1 MERGDRDD
9 VTVPPVVERSLN
21 LMPTILLVDDEKACR
36 HPLSR
41 LLQIEGYEINQAED
55 GLEALQR
62 LDERKTDLILLDLLM
77 PRMDGVGFLERM
89 RADPRYRDIPVFL
102 VTANHDPKMLD
113 RAKAQGIQEYLFKG
127 DVPFMRMLE
136 MIKKTLGEPYTPIRR
151 GRRPKNPQA
160 QPGQPGKDVKDTSG
174 SPKTSGRKF
183 DPVDDDE
190 TADAEYQHD

>member
-1 MERGDRDD
+1 
-9 VTVPPVVERSLN
+9 
-21 LMPTILLVDDEKACR
+21 MPTILLVDDEKACR

-41 LLQIEGYEINQAED
+41 LLQIEGYEITQAED

-62 LDERKTDLILLDLLM
+62 LDEQKTDLILLDLLM

-160 QPGQPGKDVKDTSG
+160 QPGQAQPGQPGKDAGKDNSG
-174 SPKTSGRKF
+174 SSGGKSSPRRF
-183 DPVDDDE
+183 DIVDDDE
-190 TADAEYQHD
+190 PADAEYQHD